1 MSQSEKPGFILH
13 KTARNYKAF
22 SFSLKAV
29 AKSFALQIWQLS
41 SDLKIGFENQIRY
54 LPAEKILWRQSSK
67 QDVSRWQQNYLNIR

>member
-54 LPAEKILWRQSSK
+54 LPAGTRFSEGKA
-67 QDVSRWQQNYLNIR
+67 VSRMSQDDNRIT